1 MRVHVRLDRVM
12 LGNFGDAVP
21 IGEGLSELRIH
32 YGPGYRLYY
41 IQRDMR
47 VVILLCGGDKTSQPR
62 DIEKAKIIAKEWRD

>member
-41 IQRDMR
+41 SGTPS
-47 VVILLCGGDKTSQPR
+47 GGAGGSH
-62 DIEKAKIIAKEWRD
+62 